1 MRTLIPIV
9 FILSMM
15 AVFPG
20 AAKAADAAKARDS
33 AKAGDSEGCVD
44 LKLFPRLEGCVIV
57 ECSAKQHDPFDAVS
71 GSGAPADA
79 NINALAYTCPAG
91 DLEKMKRDFEAELRK
106 AGFQN
111 PTEEKSD
118 GAGPSL
124 TARKNSQWIHWTSN
138 TEDGATSYSIASAS
152 GGNEK
157 FKAEACGQPP
167 ALSPLKQCEVVECT
181 SKSEDSVAMRTAQK
195 GETSLTGNVQTVT
208 LACPAVSPAQAF
220 STVEGEL
227 KAAGFDILFSD
238 REHPESSWMT
248 GRAGKRWVEMVS
260 APDGAESVSYA
271 LTVVPSAEVLNAA
284 QPEPS
289 PVVVA
294 TATPAA
300 VPDLPP
306 APVPKPVQIQTPA
319 SVPVAAPALPAS
331 AVASLD
337 TKRPALGFT
346 PPVPIFQAPIEDHS
360 RFFSV
365 TSDVTIHMLVDVGA
379 DGSVTGAVIS
389 GRVSSNVL
397 KLEDAAIDAIW
408 HWRFEPARENGRA
421 VPSFK
426 NVVEMHYQARAK
438 TDPVA
443 TATPVPAPAPTPP
456 IVPAPV
462 AQVTETREKSA
473 GFVPPTPI
481 LEVPIEATHDRIY
494 SVSGEITISLLVD
507 VGEDGSVTKAEL
519 SGHISK
525 DVLKLE
531 SAAIEAVSHW
541 RFEPAR
547 QDGRIVPASKVA
559 VQLHFHGR
567 PWRY

>member
-9 FILSMM
+9 FSLSMM
-15 AVFPG
+15 AVLPG
-20 AAKAADAAKARDS
+20 AAKAADAAKA
-33 AKAGDSEGCVD
+33 GDSQGCVD

-57 ECSAKQHDPFDAVS
+57 ECSAKQHDPFDAVN

-106 AGFQN
+106 AGFQA

-118 GAGPSL
+118 GAGPSV

-157 FKAEACGQPP
+157 FKPEACGQPP

-208 LACPAVSPAQAF
+208 LACPSVSPAQAF
-220 STVEGEL
+220 SAVEGEL
-227 KAAGFDILFSD
+227 KAAGFDILFND

-271 LTVVPSAEVLNAA
+271 LTIVPSAEVLNAA

-294 TATPAA
+294 TAAATPAA
-300 VPDLPP
+300 VPDLSP
-306 APVPKPVQIQTPA
+306 APGPKPVQIQTPA
-319 SVPVAAPALPAS
+319 SAPVTAPALPAV

-337 TKRPALGFT
+337 TRRPALGFI

-408 HWRFEPARENGRA
+408 RWRFEPARENGRA
-421 VPSFK
+421 VPSSK
-426 NVVEMHYQARAK
+426 NVVEMHYEARAK
-438 TDPVA
+438 TDLLA
-443 TATPVPAPAPTPP
+443 TAKPDPAPAPTPP
-456 IVPAPV
+456 IVPPPAAPP
-462 AQVTETREKSA
+462 VTKTREQHA

-494 SVSGEITISLLVD
+494 SVTGEVTISLLVD

-519 SGHISK
+519 AGRVSK
-525 DVLKLE
+525 DGLKLE

-559 VQLHFHGR
+559 VQIHFHGR

>member
-1 MRTLIPIV
+1 
-9 FILSMM
+9 
-15 AVFPG
+15 
-20 AAKAADAAKARDS
+20 
-33 AKAGDSEGCVD
+33 
-44 LKLFPRLEGCVIV
+44 
-57 ECSAKQHDPFDAVS
+57 
-71 GSGAPADA
+71 
-79 NINALAYTCPAG
+79 
-91 DLEKMKRDFEAELRK
+91 
-106 AGFQN
+106 
-111 PTEEKSD
+111 
-118 GAGPSL
+118 
-124 TARKNSQWIHWTSN
+124 
-138 TEDGATSYSIASAS
+138 
-152 GGNEK
+152 
-157 FKAEACGQPP
+157 
-167 ALSPLKQCEVVECT
+167 
-181 SKSEDSVAMRTAQK
+181 
-195 GETSLTGNVQTVT
+195 
-208 LACPAVSPAQAF
+208 
-220 STVEGEL
+220 
-227 KAAGFDILFSD
+227 
-238 REHPESSWMT
+238 
-248 GRAGKRWVEMVS
+248 MVS

-294 TATPAA
+294 TATPAPVA
-300 VPDLPP
+300 DLPP

-438 TDPVA
+438 TDPGA

-559 VQLHFHGR
+559 VQMHFHGR